1 MKEAMQE
8 KTKKYIR
15 KFELLF
21 LKHMRVVPSMI
32 FVAVLL
38 FGAKLLDLLTF
49 QELREGT
56 KSGLVAGEVA
66 QPPAEMS
73 AASLKNKA
81 DGQQKPT
88 EAQKSDFSNVD
99 VNSMTPQKY
108 QLIREV
114 EEGNRLRFEGNDE
127 KIAKTEALEAVEAR
141 VEKKINELSQVEEK
155 AKAATNTKVQKD
167 EEERKTKLLRLIKIS
182 EGLGPKEA
190 AAILEGVEFPIL
202 IELMSHIK
210 ESKASAILSKMA
222 PEKASYLISA
232 LGRKMEGNDLMDAGY
247 HSSNERKAA
256 LKTAS
261 SQADETSSPPE
272 GDLPKEDKPKDLP
285 SKSIQNPSRKETSSK
300 ASSKKT
306 DASSKELEQKTSV
319 DNSKGSNP
327 EEKSAK
333 KGEKKNDQ
341 KKAPSNADV
350 SLDLPTANEKKKEV
364 PPTA

>member
-1 MKEAMQE
+1 MKEAMKE

-38 FGAKLLDLLTF
+38 FGAKLIDLLTF

-73 AASLKNKA
+73 AASLRNEA
-81 DGQQKPT
+81 DGQQKTT

-114 EEGNRLRFEGNDE
+114 EQGNKLRSEGSDE

-141 VEKKINELSQVEEK
+141 VDKKISELTQVEEK
-155 AKAATNTKVQKD
+155 AKAAANTKAQKD
-167 EEERKTKLLRLIKIS
+167 EEERKIKLLRLIKIS

-232 LGRKMEGNDLMDAGY
+232 LGRKIEGNDLMDAGY
-247 HSSNERKAA
+247 HVSNEDKTA
-256 LKTAS
+256 LKTVS

-272 GDLPKEDKPKDLP
+272 RALPKEDNPTDLS
-285 SKSIQNPSRKETSSK
+285 SKSTQDPSRKESASK
-300 ASSKKT
+300 GIPKKA
-306 DASSKELEQKTSV
+306 DASSKELEQKASV

-327 EEKSAK
+327 QEKSAK
-333 KGEKKNDQ
+333 KAEKKNDQ
-341 KKAPSNADV
+341 KKAPSGLDV
-350 SLDLPTANEKKKEV
+350 SSDLPSAHEKKKEV
-364 PPTA
+364 SPTT